1 MGTIPTLTLILAL
14 LGILERVASNL
25 QGNSEMWEIVKKF
38 LALILSF
45 KEYFTKEKEKEVVK
59 LQEQEAKAH
68 AEVQVEY
75 EKAKETLEAAGWS
88 GDAFES
94 ELDKLRDKQQH

>member
-1 MGTIPTLTLILAL
+1 MSSIATLTLIITL

-25 QGNSEMWEIVKKF
+25 SGNTEMWEIVKKF
-38 LALILSF
+38 LALIMSF
-45 KEYFTKEKEKEVVK
+45 KEWFTEQKVKEVIK

-68 AEVQVEY
+68 AEVQAEY
-75 EKAKETLEAAGWS
+75 ENTKKTLEDAGYS

-94 ELDKLRDKQQH
+94 AMSELRDKQRS

>member
-1 MGTIPTLTLILAL
+1 MGTIATLTLILTL

-25 QGNSEMWEIVKKF
+25 QGSGEMWEIVKKF
-38 LALILSF
+38 LALIMSF
-45 KEYFTKEKEKEVVK
+45 KEYFTQQKAKEVQK

-68 AEVQVEY
+68 AEVQAEY
-75 EKAKETLEAAGWS
+75 ENAKERLENAGYS

-94 ELDKLRDKQQH
+94 ELDKLRNSQSG